1 MANIRTFTSM
11 LTVTNTSSSKVRFQG
26 RLKVKCETTCHFHEE
41 VMNLSSTS
49 QPCYIQLKGSGCFDG
64 YSSESLSLQGRLKVT
79 NTSSRLVSGCGRPPI
94 VIIMLDQKIAEIIA
108 LLPQNKPDFLAPRG
122 HNIFKHGGEFTV
134 LNMTWPEDGVRVRVD
149 RVVMDR
155 PVFTAYTTC
164 TQRSLQRNRAS
175 IGIVLKCP
183 RLYILAN

>member
-122 HNIFKHGGEFTV
+122 HSIFKHGGEFTEHD
-134 LNMTWPEDGVRVRVD
+134 LTRRWRTRTRGQGRHGSSGFYRLYHLHTKITAEKRRVARY
-149 RVVMDR
+149 R
-155 PVFTAYTTC
+155 
-164 TQRSLQRNRAS
+164 
-175 IGIVLKCP
+175 ILKCP